1 MILSKIFSE
10 ISGSNIHSVLEK
22 WTKYLNNAGCN
33 INNEE
38 WYVNVLS
45 DKIIQRLPNP
55 YKSITS
61 KILSI
66 VFDNATVKFEPDEE
80 KLLRDNGFEELFP
93 SQTPATTAATHAPNQ
108 VDAFIAK
115 ICECIKGKQLTG
127 KELDKVIQSQVPI
140 DSIPAV
146 PDNAG
151 YDDTEFTSI
160 VRATDYP
167 EFAKDEKDQAR
178 KKDDILKLAID
189 KYGKAK
195 VYHYSNLLRLLGAS
209 LRMVDTTSAQ
219 TTTTV

>member
-1 MILSKIFSE
+1 MMLNKIFSE
-10 ISGSNIHSVLEK
+10 LFENNKHSVLEK
-22 WTKYLNNAGCN
+22 WTKYLNDTGCN
-33 INNEE
+33 INIDD
-38 WYVNVLS
+38 WCVNILS
-45 DKIIQRLPNP
+45 DKIIQILPNP
-55 YKSITS
+55 YKKLTV

-66 VFDNATVKFEPDEE
+66 VFNNATVKFEPDEE

-93 SQTPATTAATHAPNQ
+93 SQTQAPVVATTQASNPIDVFTT
-108 VDAFIAK
+108 K

-127 KELDKVIQSQVPI
+127 KELDKIIQSQVPI

-151 YDDTEFTSI
+151 YDETEFTSI

-167 EFAKDEKDQAR
+167 EFSKDEKDQAR
-178 KKDDILKLAID
+178 KKDDILKLAIN

-209 LRMVDTTSAQ
+209 LRMFDATTPA
-219 TTTTV
+219 TC

>member
-1 MILSKIFSE
+1 ME
-10 ISGSNIHSVLEK
+10 NILEK
-22 WTKYLNNAGCN
+22 WTKHLNDAGCN
-33 INNEE
+33 IDNKE
-38 WYVNVLS
+38 WYINVLAN
-45 DKIIQRLPNP
+45 KIIQILPNP
-55 YKSITS
+55 YKKLTA
-61 KILSI
+61 KILAI
-66 VFDNATVKFEPDEE
+66 VFNNETIKFEPDEE

-93 SQTPATTAATHAPNQ
+93 SQTQTPAATQAPNLI
-108 VDAFIAK
+108 DEFTAK

-127 KELDKVIQSQVPI
+127 KELDKIIQSKVPI

-151 YDDTEFTSI
+151 YDETEFTSI

-209 LRMVDTTSAQ
+209 LRMFDATTPAA
-219 TTTTV
+219 TN

>member
-1 MILSKIFSE
+1 MILNKLFSE
-10 ISGSNIHSVLEK
+10 ISRSNNHDVLNK
-22 WTKYLNNAGCN
+22 WTEYLNSVGCN
-33 INNEE
+33 INNRD

-45 DKIIQRLPNP
+45 DKIIQSLPNP
-55 YKSITS
+55 YKKLTV

-66 VFDNATVKFEPDEE
+66 VFNNATIKFEPDEE

-93 SQTPATTAATHAPNQ
+93 SQAPATTAATHAPNQ

-189 KYGKAK
+189 KYGKAQ

-209 LRMVDTTSAQ
+209 LRMFDATTPAA
-219 TTTTV
+219 TN

>member
-1 MILSKIFSE
+1 ME
-10 ISGSNIHSVLEK
+10 NILEK
-22 WTKYLNNAGCN
+22 WTKYLNDTGCC
-33 INNEE
+33 IEGEE
-38 WYVNVLS
+38 WYVNTLT
-45 DKIIQRLPNP
+45 DEIIRILPNP
-55 YKSITS
+55 YKGITS

-66 VFDNATVKFEPDEE
+66 ALSNETVKFEPDEE
-80 KLLRDNGFEELFP
+80 KLLKDNGFDELFQ

-108 VDAFIAK
+108 VNAFIAK

-189 KYGKAK
+189 KYGKAQ

-209 LRMVDTTSAQ
+209 LRMFDTTTPAAN
-219 TTTTV
+219 